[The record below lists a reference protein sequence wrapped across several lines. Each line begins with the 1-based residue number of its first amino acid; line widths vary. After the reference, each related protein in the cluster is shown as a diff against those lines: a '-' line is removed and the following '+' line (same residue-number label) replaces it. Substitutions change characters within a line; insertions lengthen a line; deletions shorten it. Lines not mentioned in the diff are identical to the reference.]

1 MPDDPVQQFLDE
13 LRHSGILTAEELPRA
28 ADELRSGPPPPFE
41 QAAVRLVHKKILTPY
56 QAGELLAGRAEACVL
71 AGRYRLLEKLGAGG
85 MGTVFRAG
93 DINLD
98 REVAVKVLPPHSL
111 GDPGAVARFEREA
124 RALAKVSHPNIVQ
137 AHDAGEDRGRHFLVM
152 EYVEGVNLAQLLR
165 DNGRVAPALAADYA
179 RQVALGLQHA
189 HEKGLVHRDLKP
201 GNLLIT
207 PGRLVKILDLGLA
220 RFLQDQVGEPGLTLE
235 GAGLGTPDYMA
246 PEQFRDARR
255 ADVRSDIYALGCTLY
270 HLLTGRVPFPGSSLS
285 EKCRAHE
292 QEEPPGFAEVCPDVP
307 AGLGLV
313 VQKMM
318 AKRPA
323 DRFRTAG
330 EAAEALLPYVASSS
344 AALPNLRTTINWRR
358 GQLTMTAGAAPRRAR
373 RALFGAAVVA
383 LVALSALGAAWL
395 LERGEPA
402 GGPETKGNGP
412 AQGSRDGGGKVEPPA
427 RPKVLTIANGLTVAR
442 DGTGQYTTINAAL
455 EHVRPGMTVQVLDR
469 ETYREQ
475 VVLTGRSAQAGITLE
490 APQGATLEPPRAGGN
505 LVELEGVPRVTLRGF
520 RLRATLKLKALVLV
534 RQGCP
539 GVVLEDLDCAASPKG
554 FAEGV
559 EIVCPGLTREDD
571 PVTVRNSSFRGLYAG
586 VSIVAC
592 GSPAN
597 YALAVPARRFVVCN
611 NTFTRCE
618 FGVGLLG
625 AAREVHVVGNRFHSA
640 RKAAVQ
646 LENLLEGAAD
656 ILVANN
662 TILES
667 GPALRYWDSEVR
679 GKNVE
684 IRNNLVLGPVGQ
696 DALFMDS
703 GGDPNKAR
711 GPGDGQAVLRA
722 WRWGQ
727 NWREAGVPLAGPYRK
742 AWIPCHHDDV
752 GQAEIRVLSRD
763 PKDAARFLRPAKDSP
778 LTTKGA
784 GGDLPSYVGAVPPEG
799 VEPWDWERTWKAR
812 AGKGAEK
819 DGP

>member
-1 MPDDPVQQFLDE
+1 MPDDPVQQFLDD
-13 LRHSGILTAEELPRA
+13 LCRSGLVDAAELPRT
-28 ADELRSGPPPPFE
+28 ADELRAGPPAPPE
-41 QAAVRLVHKKILTPY
+41 QAAVRLVRKKILTPY

-71 AGRYRLLEKLGAGG
+71 AGRYRLLEKLGEGG
-85 MGTVFRAG
+85 MGTVYRAREV
-93 DINLD
+93 ILD

-111 GDPGAVARFEREA
+111 GDAGAVARFEREA

-255 ADVRSDIYALGCTLY
+255 ADVRSDIYSLGCTLY

-373 RALFGAAVVA
+373 RALLGVAVAA
-383 LVALSALGAAWL
+383 LIALSALGAAWL
-395 LERGEPA
+395 LERGEPSA
-402 GGPETKGNGP
+402 GGPEAKENGP
-412 AQGSRDGGGKVEPPA
+412 APRPRDGKGKVEPPA
-427 RPKVLTIANGLTVAR
+427 RPKVVTIANGLTVAK
-442 DGTGQYTTINAAL
+442 DGTGQYTTIGEAL
-455 EHVRPGMTVQVLDR
+455 EHVRPGMTVRVLDR

-475 VVLTGRSAQAGITLE
+475 VVLTSRSAQAGITLE

-505 LVELEGVPRVTLRGF
+505 LVELEGVPRVTLRGS
-520 RLRATLKLKALVLV
+520 RLRTTLTMKALVLV
-534 RQGCP
+534 RGRCP
-539 GVVLEDLDCAASPKG
+539 GVVLEDLDCAASPTG
-554 FAEGV
+554 YAWGV
-559 EIVCPGLTREDD
+559 ELACPGLTVGDD
-571 PVTVRNSSFRGLYAG
+571 PITVRNSSFRGLYVG
-586 VSIVAC
+586 VMILAC
-592 GSPAN
+592 GAPWN

-611 NTFTRCE
+611 NTFTQCE
-618 FGVGLLG
+618 WGVRLLG
-625 AAREVHVVGNRFHSA
+625 AAREVHVVGNRFLSA
-640 RKAAVQ
+640 RIAVQ
-646 LENLLEGAAD
+646 LENLLDGAAD
-656 ILVANN
+656 ILIANN

-667 GPALRYWDSEVR
+667 GRALRYWDSEVR

-684 IRNNLVLGPVGQ
+684 VRNNLVLAPVSQ
-696 DALFMDS
+696 DTLFMDS
-703 GGDPNKAR
+703 GGDPDKAR
-711 GPGDGQAVLRA
+711 GPGDGQAVLRV

-727 NWREAGVPLAGPYRK
+727 NWREGGEPAPGPYRK
-742 AWIPCHHDDV
+742 GWIPRHADDV
-752 GQAEIRVLSRD
+752 GQAEIPVLSRD
-763 PKDAARFLRPAKDSP
+763 PKDAARFLRPAKDS
-778 LTTKGA
+778 LLATKGV

-819 DGP
+819 DGL